1 MPVAL
6 SLRVHAGAGRSS
18 LNAFWRNQTLAWTPC
33 SAAHLFARQ
42 IEIKFI
48 VRWFRAP
55 RRILFKPR
63 NVYS

>member
-1 MPVAL
+1 LEKPDA
-6 SLRVHAGAGRSS
+6 RVY
-18 LNAFWRNQTLAWTPC
+18 PC

-55 RRILFKPR
+55 RRILFKPN